1 MSGSSERS
9 TLILLATSLIEVGIH
24 KLNGSQHIVV
34 TCASGMEGLR
44 WGAAMWPKSRLW
56 SVLI

>member
-44 WGAAMWPKSRLW
+44 
-56 SVLI
+56 